1 MSRNTTKRDRRLVA
15 VLAAPLPIAVEPFAP
30 VAAKLGVSQQDV
42 VDSIA
47 DLMRRGIVRRFG
59 GVLKHDKAGFRCN
72 AMVAFD
78 VPARR
83 CKKAGAAVVAFPF
96 VTHCY
101 RRKTYKDWPYSL
113 YAMVHARSKGE
124 LERSIMK
131 LKREVK
137 SSKTIVLPTVREFKK
152 TTFGI
157 DNKIVR

>member
-1 MSRNTTKRDRRLVA
+1 MSRNTTKRDRRLAA
-15 VLAAPLPIAVEPFAP
+15 VLAAPLPIAAEPFAP
-30 VAAKLGVSQQDV
+30 IAAKLGVSQQHV

-101 RRKTYKDWPYSL
+101 RRKSYPDWPYSL

-124 LERSIMK
+124 LIRNIGK

-137 SSKTIVLPTVREFKK
+137 SSGMIVLRTVKEFKK
-152 TTFGI
+152 TSFEL
-157 DNKIVR
+157 DD